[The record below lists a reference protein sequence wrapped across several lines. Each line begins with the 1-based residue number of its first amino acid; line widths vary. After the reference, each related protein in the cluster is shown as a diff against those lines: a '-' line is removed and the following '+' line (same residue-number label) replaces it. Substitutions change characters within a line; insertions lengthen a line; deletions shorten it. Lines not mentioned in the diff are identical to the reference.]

1 MILKHA
7 AGQVFTDPARFRA
20 LVAGRR
26 FGKSRL
32 VLCELM
38 RAAAKPRSNCWYI
51 APTYRQ
57 ARQIMWGVLKSET
70 PPEFIRKANETD
82 LSLELIN
89 GSVIALRGADNPD
102 SLRGVSLHFAA
113 FDEYDFIDPA
123 VWPAV
128 IRPMLTTTGGRAIFT
143 GTPDGYGPLYDLY
156 LRGKSVKADDAD
168 WSAHQYTTLD
178 GGWVPAQEIEDAK
191 RDSDERTFRQE
202 YLASFETMSGR
213 VYYAFDRDANV
224 KEPPQYAGPLAMG
237 MDFNVDPMTATIF
250 FEDTTTTWVID
261 EIVIKSSNTQEC
273 IDEARRRYG
282 PRIVS
287 AYPDPAGRGRSTSA
301 PVGYSDHAILR
312 DAGLTVYVRGQVSLK
327 DGINALN
334 ARLCSADGK
343 RHLFVAPKCKH
354 LIAALD
360 RHCYKQGAPIP
371 DQDGHE
377 HVTDSIKYAMHYIH
391 PIRTVAQWTQGGR
404 TNGD

>member
-1 MILKHA
+1 MMLRSA
-7 AGQVFTDPARFRA
+7 AGEVFTDNARFRV

-32 VLCELM
+32 VLCELL
-38 RAAAKPRSNCWYI
+38 RAAAVPRSNCWYI

-113 FDEYDFIDPA
+113 FDEYDFIDSS

-128 IRPMLTTTGGRAIFT
+128 IRPMLTTTGGRAIFA

-156 LRGKSVKADDAD
+156 LRGKSGKAEDTD
-168 WSAHQYTTLD
+168 WSAHQFTTLD

-191 RDSDERTFRQE
+191 RDSDERTYRQE

-213 VYYAFDRDANV
+213 VYYAFDREANV
-224 KEPPQYAGPLAMG
+224 KEPPAYNGPLAMG
-237 MDFNVDPMTATIF
+237 MDFNVDPMSGVIF
-250 FEDTTTTWVID
+250 WEDIANTYVID
-261 EIVIKSSNTQEC
+261 EIVIRSSNTQEA
-273 IDEARRRYG
+273 IDEAKRRYG
-282 PRIVS
+282 ARMVS

-301 PVGYSDHAILR
+301 PVGYSDHAIIR
-312 DAGLTVYVRGQVSLK
+312 AAGLTVYVRGQVAMK
-327 DGINALN
+327 DSTNALN

-343 RHLFVAPKCKH
+343 RHLFVSPKCKT
-354 LIAALD
+354 LINALD
-360 RHCYKQGAPIP
+360 RHCYKPGCAIP
-371 DQDGHE
+371 ADDGWQHIL
-377 HVTDSIKYAMHYIH
+377 DALKYPMHYIH
-391 PIRTVAQWTQGGR
+391 PIRTVTQWTQGGR

>member
-1 MILKHA
+1 MQLKQN
-7 AGQVFTDPARFRA
+7 AGMVFTDQSRFRV

-26 FGKSRL
+26 FGKTRL
-32 VLCELM
+32 VLCELL
-38 RAAAKPRSNCWYI
+38 RAAAMPRKNVWYI

-57 ARQIMWGVLKSET
+57 ARQIMWGVLKAET
-70 PPEFIRKANETD
+70 PPEFVRKANETD

-113 FDEYDFIDPA
+113 FDEYDFIDST

-128 IRPMLTTTGGRAIFT
+128 IRPMLTTTGGRAIFA

-156 LRGKSVKADDAD
+156 LRGKSVKTDDSD
-168 WSAHQYTTLD
+168 WSAHQFTTLD
-178 GGWVPAQEIEDAK
+178 GGWVPPQEIEDAK
-191 RDSDERTFRQE
+191 RDSDERTYRQE

-213 VYYAFDRDANV
+213 VYYAFDRTENV

-237 MDFNVDPMTATIF
+237 MDFNVDPMTAVIF
-250 FEDTTTTWVID
+250 HEDTTTTWVID

-273 IDEARRRYG
+273 IDEAKRRYG
-282 PRIVS
+282 ARIVA

-312 DAGLTVYVRGQVSLK
+312 AAGLTVYVRGKVSLR

-343 RHLFVAPKCKH
+343 RRMMISPRCKR
-354 LIAALD
+354 LIEALE
-360 RHCYKQGAPIP
+360 RHCYKDGAAIP
-371 DQDGHE
+371 AQDGHE
-377 HVTDSIKYAMHYIH
+377 HITDALKYPTEYLH
-391 PIRTVAQWTQGGR
+391 PVRTVAQWSQG
-404 TNGD
+404 